1 MGTDQWHHGTPA
13 RTAKQTDTTENI
25 FPQTSYAGGNEAPI
39 NTVHPSRITVT
50 ASDDEYIPCV
60 LLVSFFIFKWR
71 MFPLCIFRVEKLGF
85 PVPKF
90 DFRVPG
96 VTSITADIHKYGFGA
111 KVRNF
116 QYYTGH
122 VSLVKAPGALDP

>member
-1 MGTDQWHHGTPA
+1 
-13 RTAKQTDTTENI
+13 
-25 FPQTSYAGGNEAPI
+25 
-39 NTVHPSRITVT
+39 
-50 ASDDEYIPCV
+50 
-60 LLVSFFIFKWR
+60 